1 MPLQDV
7 KVEPMN
13 PHNFWSAGEDGMVR
27 QFDTRCR
34 CGTAA
39 VGSSRAQALK
49 SPDQGWRSWSRIDPS
64 FVALG
69 LFVQLADD
77 ARCCQRPGLRQQR
90 RWAGGAQGTGH
101 QQGKVQRV
109 APSMSPLS

>member
-1 MPLQDV
+1 M
-7 KVEPMN
+7 
-13 PHNFWSAGEDGMVR
+13 
-27 QFDTRCR
+27 
-34 CGTAA
+34 
-39 VGSSRAQALK
+39 
-49 SPDQGWRSWSRIDPS
+49 SPDQGWNSWSRIDPS

-90 RWAGGAQGTGH
+90 RWAGGAQSTGH
-101 QQGKVQRV
+101 QQGKVQHV